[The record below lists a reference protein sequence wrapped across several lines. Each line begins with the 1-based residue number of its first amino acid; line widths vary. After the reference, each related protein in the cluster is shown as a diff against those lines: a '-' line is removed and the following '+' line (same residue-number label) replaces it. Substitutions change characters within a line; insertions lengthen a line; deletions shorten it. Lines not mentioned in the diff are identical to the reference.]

1 MSEDK
6 KQNKKTDKAKHHLR
20 HLWSASLIVL
30 VVAIVC
36 CFNWQKCLWNVGSI
50 DEQLAAIEAARSI
63 PDGENAAVYYTRF
76 LTDPNH
82 TSILDDLASYTP
94 SAYSAPWLDS
104 EHPQLAAKIKTLRT
118 FIQTLLDI
126 SEMQQA
132 RFPVYPS
139 PGSDSFQVLKNVRKV
154 VYILSC
160 AAANDLAEGRIDAA
174 HSKYRCQLKLARH
187 LQQQPAWYYN
197 GPGIAIEA
205 LAHGNI
211 KMAVMQDDV
220 TPEQLS
226 LLETTLKIPQNNR
239 SEDDEIAD
247 KVNNLIERKEKS
259 QLPLTIPLKVW
270 WRALRTQKQDEKRLH
285 QIRLRLLSSRQ
296 STRILIALRRHK
308 EETGTWPETIEQIEP
323 KLPEQMLI
331 DPQNNGPFVYKH
343 DGDDF
348 VFYSK
353 GPNNI
358 DEGGSQS
365 GSADDWPNLAA
376 ENENNPGR
384 RTIVA
389 TTHVK
394 NRFWEPAGPKIIEEN
409 GLFERLC

>member
-1 MSEDK
+1 MTEE
-6 KQNKKTDKAKHHLR
+6 KQTRTETGKGGHRFSRLR
-20 HLWSASLIVL
+20 LIL
-30 VVAIVC
+30 VGVVVVTIIC
-36 CFNWQKCLWNVGSI
+36 CLTWQSRLLNFQSI
-50 DEQLAAIEAARSI
+50 DEKLAAIDAELAIA
-63 PDGENAAVYYTRF
+63 DAGNAAVFYRRF
-76 LTDPNH
+76 FTDPNNAA
-82 TSILDDLASYTP
+82 ILDDLASYTP
-94 SAYSAPWLDS
+94 SAYVEPWAGS
-104 EHPQLAAKIKTLRT
+104 EHPELAAELKKNRA

-126 SEMQQA
+126 SEMQEA

-139 PGSDSFQVLKNVRKV
+139 PGSDSAQFLRSVRKV
-154 VYILSC
+154 AFVFSW

-197 GPGIAIEA
+197 GLGIAIEA

-226 LLETTLKIPQNNR
+226 LLETTLKIPRNNR

-270 WRALRTQKQDEKRLH
+270 WRDLHTRKQDEKRLH

-308 EETGTWPETIEQIEP
+308 EKTGAWPETLEQIEP
-323 KLPEQMLI
+323 KLPGQMLI
-331 DPQNNGPFVYKH
+331 DPQNNGPFVYKR

-353 GPNNI
+353 GPNTI
-358 DEGGSQS
+358 DEGGSYS
-365 GSADDWPNLAA
+365 GSADDWPIWPLK
-376 ENENNPGR
+376 
-384 RTIVA
+384 I
-389 TTHVK
+389 K
-394 NRFWEPAGPKIIEEN
+394 IIPAGEQ
-409 GLFERLC
+409 